1 MYTLLV
7 QLLFY
12 SNKGASTKNLSRLVD
27 LSGRRALR
35 KSVKKGKF
43 VRKIFFL
50 NNVYEALKICGK

>member
-7 QLLFY
+7 ELLFY

-35 KSVKKGKF
+35 KSVKKGK
-43 VRKIFFL
+43 ICEENLFFR
-50 NNVYEALKICGK
+50 